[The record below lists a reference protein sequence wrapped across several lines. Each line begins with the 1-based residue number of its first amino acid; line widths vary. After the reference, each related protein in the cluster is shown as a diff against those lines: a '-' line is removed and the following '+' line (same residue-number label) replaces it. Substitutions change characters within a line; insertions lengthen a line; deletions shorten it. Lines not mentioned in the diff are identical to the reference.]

1 MTVTMVSLDR
11 SSRQQVYPRNRKGV
25 PVNLGKPLPVRLLF
39 VLTMSPPACDWAVEE
54 KSADC

>member
-1 MTVTMVSLDR
+1 MVSLDR